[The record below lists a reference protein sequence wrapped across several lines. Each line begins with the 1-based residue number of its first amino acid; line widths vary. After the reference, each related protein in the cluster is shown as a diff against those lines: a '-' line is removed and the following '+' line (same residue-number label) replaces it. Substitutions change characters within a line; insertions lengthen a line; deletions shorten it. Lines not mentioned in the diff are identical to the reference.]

1 LTNIFETLVDYI
13 RTTLDNE
20 PKSPPHIGEAM
31 SCWLY
36 FTALAEE
43 VPVLESALNT
53 TTDDE
58 LIILVQEGKE
68 LGNNQL
74 KRIQDFMIN
83 EGIPLSRTSES
94 KPKSQP
100 NSVPLGVKLTDAEI
114 ANGLSFKIQTNIVM
128 CATNMSQSVRSDIGL
143 MWTNF
148 LYEKSIL
155 GFKLKTIMRKR
166 GWIKVPPYYYP
177 PGMPNNE

>member
-1 LTNIFETLVDYI
+1 LTNIFETFVDYI
-13 RTTLDNE
+13 KTTIDNE
-20 PKSPPHIGEAM
+20 PKAPPHIGEAM
-31 SCWLY
+31 ACWLY

-43 VPVLESALNT
+43 VPVLEAALNT

-58 LIILVQEGKE
+58 LIILVQEAKE
-68 LGNNQL
+68 LGNNQM
-74 KRIQDFMIN
+74 KRIRDFMIN

-114 ANGLSFKIQTNIVM
+114 ANGLSMKIHTNIIM
-128 CATNMSQSVRSDIGL
+128 CATNMSQSIRNDIGL

-148 LYEKSIL
+148 LYQKSIM
-155 GFKLKTIMRKR
+155 GFKLKKLCVR
-166 GWIKVPPYYYP
+166 GD
-177 PGMPNNE
+177 G